1 MFERVI
7 KTTVLA
13 GAVALSGCSFHA
25 RSAEDYRDA
34 TQALLETR
42 NPQIKQ
48 CYDDALKGQPGLQGT
63 VAITFT
69 VESETG
75 NIINAAADP
84 GGTNAPEALSQCVL
98 TAVQGLTLNPP
109 DKRDGLAT
117 FVYQFQVAAP
127 AG

>member
-7 KTTVLA
+7 TRTVLA

-34 TQALLETR
+34 THALLETR

-48 CYDDALKGQPGLQGT
+48 CYDDALAAQPDLQGT
-63 VAITFT
+63 VGIKFT

-75 NIINAAADP
+75 NIINAAVDP
-84 GGTNAPEALSQCVL
+84 GSTNAPEALSQCVL
-98 TAVQGLTLNPP
+98 ASVQGLTLAPP

-127 AG
+127 TG

>member
-7 KTTVLA
+7 KMTVLA
-13 GAVALSGCSFHA
+13 GALAFGGCSFHA

-48 CYDDALKGQPGLQGT
+48 CYDDALKAQPDLQGT
-63 VAITFT
+63 VGIMFT
-69 VESETG
+69 VENETG
-75 NIINAAADP
+75 NIINAAVDP
-84 GGTNAPEALSQCVL
+84 GSTNAPDALSQCVL
-98 TAVQGLTLNPP
+98 TSVQGLTLSPP

-117 FVYQFQVAAP
+117 FVYQFQVAP